1 MRTRLLSMASAL
13 PPVLTLA
20 LGLSLGGLSLGGLDG
35 SGEAQ
40 AADPLVIGFS
50 APLTGDYA
58 EYGNNFKRAIELHVE
73 QINAAGGVAG
83 RPLEIV
89 ESDDRSD
96 SAQTTA
102 VAQRYVNDSS
112 ILAVIGSFASTP
124 SMAAAPI
131 YERGGLV
138 QLCPS
143 CSHPDFA
150 PLGTYMFRNTTTQ
163 AIEAPAIA
171 DYVVETLQA
180 ETVMVVYR
188 QDDWGLSASGNFIAR
203 AEELGAEIVANEAF
217 LETERDFRPVITQLR
232 SLSPDV
238 LHVAMF
244 FTEAAILAQQLQA
257 AGIDIPVV
265 TTTSM
270 FNPQYIV
277 LGGEAVEGHIVP
289 ATFFPGNP
297 AENVQAFVTE
307 YESRYGIAPDSFAAI
322 AYDSLGIIA
331 AAIAHIDANGGEI
344 TREAIRDAI
353 HEMEPYDGVSGVAA
367 FNEVGDVVKE
377 ITWLTIE
384 NGAFRVI
391 DR

>member
-1 MRTRLLSMASAL
+1 MKTK
-13 PPVLTLA
+13 TLA
-20 LGLSLGGLSLGGLDG
+20 LALAAGLLAGSPVVAQDPIVLGL
-35 SGEAQ
+35 
-40 AADPLVIGFS
+40 S

-58 EYGNNFKRAIELHVE
+58 EYGNNFKRAIDLHVE

-89 ESDDRSD
+89 ENDDRSD

-102 VAQRYVNDSS
+102 IAQRYVNDPE

-131 YERGGLV
+131 YQRAGVV

-143 CSHPDFA
+143 CSHPDYA
-150 PLGTYMFRNTTTQ
+150 KIGDYMFRNTTTQ
-163 AIEAPAIA
+163 TIEAPAVA
-171 DYVVETLQA
+171 DHVVEEMGA
-180 ETVMVVYR
+180 ETIMVVYR

-232 SLSPDV
+232 SLNPDV

-257 AGIDIPVV
+257 AEIDIPVV

-297 AENVQAFVTE
+297 AENVQAFVQE
-307 YESRYGIAPDSFAAI
+307 YESRYGIAADSFAAI
-322 AYDSLGIIA
+322 AYDSVGILASAIEHVVDSGGELTR
-331 AAIAHIDANGGEI
+331 AAIKDAMF
-344 TREAIRDAI
+344 
-353 HEMEPYDGVSGVAA
+353 EMEPYAGVSGVAA

-384 NGAFRVI
+384 DGAFTVLKR
-391 DR
+391 

>member
-1 MRTRLLSMASAL
+1 MRTK
-13 PPVLTLA
+13 TLA
-20 LGLSLGGLSLGGLDG
+20 LALVTGLFG
-35 SGEAQ
+35 AT
-40 AADPLVIGFS
+40 AVIGDGALAQEPIIIGVS

-58 EYGNNFKRAIELHVE
+58 EYGNNFKRAIDLHVE

-83 RPLEIV
+83 RPLQIIEN
-89 ESDDRSD
+89 DDRSD

-102 VAQRYVNDSS
+102 IAQRYVNDPE

-131 YERGGLV
+131 YERAGLV

-143 CSHPDFA
+143 CSHPDYSKI
-150 PLGTYMFRNTTTQ
+150 GDYMFRNTTTQ
-163 AIEAPAIA
+163 TIEAPAIA
-171 DYVVETLQA
+171 DYVVEEMGAKTI
-180 ETVMVVYR
+180 MVVYR

-232 SLSPDV
+232 SVNPDV

-257 AGIDIPVV
+257 AEIDTPVV

-297 AENVQAFVTE
+297 AENVQAFVQE
-307 YESRYGIAPDSFAAI
+307 YESRYDIAADSFAAI
-322 AYDSLGIIA
+322 AYDSVGILASAIDHVA
-331 AAIAHIDANGGEI
+331 AKGDEI
-344 TREAIRDAI
+344 TRAAIKDAMF
-353 HEMEPYDGVSGVAA
+353 EMEPYKGVSGVAA
-367 FNEVGDVVKE
+367 FNEVGDVVKD

-384 NGAFRVI
+384 NGEFTVLER
-391 DR
+391 

>member
-1 MRTRLLSMASAL
+1 MTSAKTLLLAVVGAAMGMSAH
-13 PPVLTLA
+13 
-20 LGLSLGGLSLGGLDG
+20 
-35 SGEAQ
+35 
-40 AADPLVIGFS
+40 AADPIVIGFS

-73 QINAAGGVAG
+73 EINQAGGVAG

-102 VAQRYVNDSS
+102 IAQRYVNNDE
-112 ILAVIGSFASTP
+112 IMAVIASFASTP

-131 YERGGLV
+131 YQRGGLV

-143 CSHPDFA
+143 CSHPDYTTIGDF
-150 PLGTYMFRNTTTQ
+150 MFRNTTTQ
-163 AIEAPAIA
+163 AIEAPAVA
-171 DYVVETLQA
+171 DYVVENLGA
-180 ETVMVVYR
+180 ARIMVVYR
-188 QDDWGLSASGNFIAR
+188 QDDWGLSASSNFIAR

-232 SLSPDV
+232 SLNPDV

-244 FTEAAILAQQLQA
+244 FTEASILAQQLA
-257 AGIDIPVV
+257 AANIDIPVV

-297 AENVQAFVTE
+297 DPKVQAFVTE
-307 YESRYGIAPDSFAAI
+307 YESRYGVPADSFAAI
-322 AYDSLGIIA
+322 AYDSIGILA
-331 AAIAHIDANGGEI
+331 SAMQHIVDNGGEI
-344 TREAIRDAI
+344 DRSAIKEAMFA
-353 HEMEPYDGVSGVAA
+353 MEPYEGVSGVAA

-384 NGAFRVI
+384 NGEFTTVKR
-391 DR
+391 

>member
-1 MRTRLLSMASAL
+1 MKFRHALLVAVLGASVGASGY
-13 PPVLTLA
+13 LA
-20 LGLSLGGLSLGGLDG
+20 PNA
-35 SGEAQ
+35 E

-73 QINAAGGVAG
+73 EINAAGGVAG

-89 ESDDRSD
+89 ESDDRSE
-96 SAQTTA
+96 SSQTTA
-102 VAQRYVNDSS
+102 IAQRYVNNED
-112 ILAVIGSFASTP
+112 IMAVIGSFASTP

-131 YERGGLV
+131 YQRGGVV

-143 CSHPDFA
+143 CSHPDYTKIGDF
-150 PLGTYMFRNTTTQ
+150 MFRNTTTQ

-171 DYVVETLQA
+171 EHVVEDMGA
-180 ETVMVVYR
+180 ERIMVVYR
-188 QDDWGLSASGNFIAR
+188 QDDWGLSASSNFIAR

-217 LETERDFRPVITQLR
+217 LETERDFRPVITQIR
-232 SLSPDV
+232 SLEPDV

-244 FTEAAILAQQLQA
+244 FTEASILAQQLEA

-265 TTTSM
+265 TSTSM

-289 ATFFPGNP
+289 ATFFTGNP
-297 AENVQAFVTE
+297 DPAVQAFVTE
-307 YESRYGIAPDSFAAI
+307 YESRYGIPADSFAAI
-322 AYDSLGIIA
+322 AYDSVGILA
-331 AAIAHIDANGGEI
+331 AAMQHVVDQGGEI
-344 TREAIRDAI
+344 TRSAIQEAMFA
-353 HEMEPYDGVSGVAA
+353 MEPYAGVSGVAA

-384 NGAFRVI
+384 DGEFTTI
-391 DR
+391 GK

>member
-1 MRTRLLSMASAL
+1 MRMK
-13 PPVLTLA
+13 TLA
-20 LGLSLGGLSLGGLDG
+20 LALAAGLAAVASTSV
-35 SGEAQ
+35 AQ
-40 AADPLVIGFS
+40 EPIVIGLS

-58 EYGNNFKRAIELHVE
+58 EYGNNFKRAIDLHVE

-102 VAQRYVNDSS
+102 IAQRYVNDPE

-131 YERGGLV
+131 YQRAGVV

-143 CSHPDFA
+143 CSHPDYTKIGEF
-150 PLGTYMFRNTTTQ
+150 MFRNTTTQ
-163 AIEAPAIA
+163 QIEAPAIA
-171 DYVVETLQA
+171 DFVVEDLGAKTI
-180 ETVMVVYR
+180 MVVHR

-232 SLSPDV
+232 SLDPDV

-297 AENVQAFVTE
+297 DPNVQAFVEE
-307 YESRYGIAPDSFAAI
+307 YEGRYDIAADSFAAI
-322 AYDSLGIIA
+322 AYDSVGILA
-331 AAIAHIDANGGEI
+331 AAIEHVAGQGQEV
-344 TREAIRDAI
+344 TRAAIQKAMF
-353 HEMEPYDGVSGVAA
+353 EMEPYAGVSGVAA

-384 NGAFRVI
+384 NGEFTVLER
-391 DR
+391 